1 MTDEDLFL
9 EKEPEEKTEVESV
22 EGEKSEEEAKPVAST
37 ESANDKFNH
46 KQWYVVNTY
55 SGRENVVAHYLE
67 LRRDT
72 QHMED
77 SIFRIVVAEKEE
89 VVIDKKTN
97 RPAVNKKGEVKKKII
112 NLYPGYIFVEVIM
125 SDEAWYVIRNTQGV
139 TGLVGSSGAGTK
151 PFPIPHEDMMPILKK
166 MNLIEA
172 VSKGAFAIGDKIT
185 IVDGA
190 FADEEGEITSI
201 DTANSTAGVTLIFF
215 GRPTKVD
222 VPFSSLQKGN

>member
-9 EKEPEEKTEVESV
+9 EKEPEEKAEIESV
-22 EGEKSEEEAKPVAST
+22 EGEDPEEEAKPAASI
-37 ESANDKFNH
+37 ENANDKFNR

-89 VVIDKKTN
+89 IVLDKKTN

-201 DTANSTAGVTLIFF
+201 DTTNSQAGVTLIFF